1 MPGTQKMTG
10 DVLQRYETKSI
21 FKATMGFFFSSS
33 IHLNFESLLLP
44 QVANPSTSDSRKG
57 GNKTV

>member
-21 FKATMGFFFSSS
+21 FKATMGFFFSS

-44 QVANPSTSDSRKG
+44 QVANPSTSYSRKG